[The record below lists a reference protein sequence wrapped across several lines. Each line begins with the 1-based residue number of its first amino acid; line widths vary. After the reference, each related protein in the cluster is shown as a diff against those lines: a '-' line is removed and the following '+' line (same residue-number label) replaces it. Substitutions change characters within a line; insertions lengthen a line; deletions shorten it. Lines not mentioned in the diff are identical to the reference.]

1 MNSAPRLIAVASG
14 KGGVGK
20 TFLAIALAQALA
32 ERGRGVL
39 LADADLGLANVDV
52 QLGLDPARDLG
63 DVLAGRATL
72 ADAAAP
78 HPAGFRVLP
87 GRSGSGGL
95 AALGEE
101 GVSRLLALLRGA
113 GGLEDIVLDLGAGIG
128 AAQRQLAAAADLLL
142 VLVNDEPT
150 SLTDAYAVLKLHARD
165 APGGAAAVV
174 ANNVADAAAGARAHA
189 ALDRACRGFLG
200 RGVVLLGV
208 VRRDAKVPAAI
219 RAQTPLLT
227 RHPDSAAA
235 RDVRALAAKVLA
247 RGRAAAA

>member
-1 MNSAPRLIAVASG
+1 MTNTRLIAVASG

-20 TFLAIALAQALA
+20 TVLAIALAQALA
-32 ERGRGVL
+32 ERGRAVL
-39 LADADLGLANVDV
+39 LVDADLGLANVDV
-52 QLGLDPARDLG
+52 QLGLDPSRDLG
-63 DVLAGRATL
+63 DVLAGRAAL
-72 ADAAAP
+72 ADAAAL

-95 AALGEE
+95 AGLGDA
-101 GVSRLLALLRGA
+101 GVARLLGLVRGA
-113 GGLEDIVLDLGAGIG
+113 AGLTDIVLDLGAGIG

-142 VLVNDEPT
+142 VLVNEEPT

-165 APGGAAAVV
+165 APGRSAAVV

-200 RGVVLLGV
+200 RGVALLGT
-208 VRRDAKVPAAI
+208 VRRDARVPAAI

-227 RHPDSAAA
+227 RHPDSPAA
-235 RDVRALAAKVLA
+235 RDIRALAEAVLA
-247 RGRAAAA
+247 PRAAAA